1 MSKRTRHL
9 LEYRLVLAVRT
20 VIGLCPDALV
30 RATGTAIGWTFWAVD
45 AGHRRLAFRQLRAA
59 FPSKTPKECR
69 QITRRTFAHFG
80 RSLTTL
86 LKFSTLTPDQI
97 RARVVFDGD
106 DRVRQAL
113 SAGKGA
119 ILVTGHFG
127 FWELQGLATA
137 LALPPI
143 SVLARRLDNPRLH
156 DLLEGMRTATGNRV
170 IYRQGAVRRVLR
182 ALQQNEAVAILI
194 DQYIQPKDAVT
205 VTFFGRPAATTSAV
219 AALALRTGAPVIP
232 VFGLPLPDGRYRMV
246 YEHPI
251 EPPLAGAGNPIT
263 ELTQRCTDV
272 LEMYV
277 RRNPEL
283 WLWMHR
289 RWRDDGNGGD
299 AVGGMYPTGADETAE
314 PDGGPDGPEGED
326 AE

>member
-1 MSKRTRHL
+1 MSRASRHK
-9 LEYRLVLAVRT
+9 LEYRLVAAARF
-20 VIGLCPDALV
+20 VIGRCPDSVVAAV
-30 RATGTAIGWTFWAVD
+30 GTLIGLTFWAVD
-45 AGHRRLAFRQLRAA
+45 AGHRRLAFRQLQAA
-59 FPSKTPKECR
+59 FPGKSAAECR
-69 QITRRTFAHFG
+69 QITRRTFTHFG

-97 RARVVFDGD
+97 RARMVFEGD

-113 SAGKGA
+113 RGGKGA
-119 ILVTGHFG
+119 ILITGHFG
-127 FWELQGLATA
+127 FWELQGLAHA

-143 SVLARRLDNPRLH
+143 HLLARRLDNPYLH
-156 DLLEGMRTATGNRV
+156 DLLERIRTATGNRV
-170 IYRQGAVRRVLR
+170 IYRRGAVRRVLR
-182 ALQQNEAVAILI
+182 ALQDNEAVGILI
-194 DQYIQPKDAVT
+194 DQHIQPKDAVT
-205 VTFFGRPAATTSAV
+205 VTFFGRPASTTTAV

-251 EPPLAGAGNPIT
+251 EPPLIDAPDPIT

-277 RRNPEL
+277 RRHPDL

-289 RWRDDGNGGD
+289 RWRDEETGGD
-299 AVGGMYPTGADETAE
+299 AVGGMYPTGSDESAE
-314 PDGGPDGPEGED
+314 LEKDDPE
-326 AE
+326 

>member
-1 MSKRTRHL
+1 MKRESRHTI
-9 LEYRLVLAVRT
+9 EYRLVLAVRAA
-20 VIGLCPDALV
+20 IGVCPDGLV
-30 RATGTAIGWTFWAVD
+30 RAIGTAIGWTFWAVD
-45 AGHRRLAFRQLRAA
+45 AGHRRLALRQLQAA
-59 FPSKTPKECR
+59 FPSKTPQECR
-69 QITRRTFAHFG
+69 RITRLTFAHFG

-97 RARVVFDGD
+97 RARVIFDGD

-113 SAGKGA
+113 TAGKGV
-119 ILVTGHFG
+119 IIVTGHFG

-143 SVLARRLDNPRLH
+143 SVLARRLDNPHLH
-156 DLLEGMRTATGNRV
+156 DLLERVRTATGNRV

-194 DQYIQPKDAVT
+194 DQHIQPQDAVT
-205 VTFFGRPAATTSAV
+205 VSFFGRPAATTSAV
-219 AALALRTGAPVIP
+219 AALALRTGAAVIP
-232 VFGLPLPDGRYRMV
+232 AFGLPLPGGRYRMV

-251 EPPLAGAGNPIT
+251 EPPLPDATNPIT

-289 RWRDDGNGGD
+289 RWREDVTGADS
-299 AVGGMYPTGADETAE
+299 VGGMYPSAADESAE
-314 PDGGPDGPEGED
+314 SDQGDDE
-326 AE
+326 

>member
-1 MSKRTRHL
+1 MTKSTRHTI
-9 LEYRLVLAVRT
+9 EYRLVAVVRT
-20 VIGLCPDALV
+20 LIGLCPDSLV
-30 RATGTAIGWTFWAVD
+30 RAIGTTIGWTFWAVD
-45 AGHRRLAFRQLRAA
+45 AGHRRLAFRQLQAA
-59 FPSKTPKECR
+59 FPGKTPKECR
-69 QITRRTFAHFG
+69 LITRRTFAHFG

-97 RARVVFDGD
+97 RARIVFDGE

-113 SAGKGA
+113 SRGRGVLL
-119 ILVTGHFG
+119 ITGHFG
-127 FWELQGLATA
+127 FWELQGLATP
-137 LALPPI
+137 LVLPPI
-143 SVLARRLDNPRLH
+143 SVLARRLDNPHLH

-182 ALQQNEAVAILI
+182 ALQQNETVAILI
-194 DQYIQPKDAVT
+194 DQHIQPKDAVT
-205 VTFFGRPAATTSAV
+205 VSFFGRPAATTSAV

-232 VFGLPLPDGRYRMV
+232 TFALPLPDGRFRCV

-251 EPPLAGAGNPIT
+251 DPPLPDAANPIT

-289 RWRDDGNGGD
+289 RWRDDVTGGD
-299 AVGGMYPTGADETAE
+299 GVGGMYPEGSDETAE
-314 PDGGPDGPEGED
+314 FDGSEHE
-326 AE
+326 

>member
-1 MSKRTRHL
+1 VNKPLRHKA
-9 LEYRLVLAVRT
+9 EYWLVAVVRA
-20 VIGLCPDALV
+20 VIGLCPDGLV
-30 RATGTAIGWTFWAVD
+30 RAIGTTIGWTFWAVD
-45 AGHRRLAFRQLRAA
+45 AGHRRLAFRQLQAA

-69 QITRRTFAHFG
+69 QITRRMFAHFG

-113 SAGKGA
+113 SAGKGV
-119 ILVTGHFG
+119 IIVTGHFG

-143 SVLARRLDNPRLH
+143 SVLARRLDNPHLH
-156 DLLEGMRTATGNRV
+156 DLLERVRTATGNRV

-194 DQYIQPKDAVT
+194 DQHIQPKDAVT
-205 VTFFGRPAATTSAV
+205 VSFFGRPAATTSAV
-219 AALALRTGAPVIP
+219 AALALRTGAAVIP
-232 VFGLPLPDGRYRMV
+232 AFGLPLPDGRYRMV

-251 EPPLAGAGNPIT
+251 EPPLADATNPIT

-289 RWRDDGNGGD
+289 RWRDDVTGGD
-299 AVGGMYPTGADETAE
+299 AVGGMYPTGADESAE
-314 PDGGPDGPEGED
+314 ADGGPDGED

>member
-1 MSKRTRHL
+1 MTKESRHTI
-9 LEYRLVLAVRT
+9 EYRLVLAVRAA
-20 VIGLCPDALV
+20 IGVCPDGLV
-30 RATGTAIGWTFWAVD
+30 HAIGTAIGWVFWAVD
-45 AGHRRLAFRQLRAA
+45 AGHRRLAFRQLQAA
-59 FPSKTPKECR
+59 FPSKTPQECR
-69 QITRRTFAHFG
+69 RITRLTFAHFG

-113 SAGKGA
+113 SAGKGV
-119 ILVTGHFG
+119 IIVTGHFG

-143 SVLARRLDNPRLH
+143 SVLARRLDNPHLH
-156 DLLEGMRTATGNRV
+156 DLLERVRTATGNRV

-194 DQYIQPKDAVT
+194 DQHIQPQDAVT
-205 VTFFGRPAATTSAV
+205 VSFFGRPASTTSAV
-219 AALALRTGAPVIP
+219 AALALRTGAAVIP
-232 VFGLPLPDGRYRMV
+232 AFGLPLPGGRYRMV

-251 EPPLAGAGNPIT
+251 EPPLPDATNPIT

-289 RWRDDGNGGD
+289 RWRDDVTGADG
-299 AVGGMYPTGADETAE
+299 VGGMYPSGADESAE
-314 PDGGPDGPEGED
+314 SDQGDDE
-326 AE
+326 